1 MSCKIFTDVPQFN
14 IITVNRRSAQL
25 QQLQTETRAQL
36 SCRCEMLASFWR
48 WNLLTDADHM
58 CLDRWTLTV
67 CLHRLMVWWRRDLHV
82 CCSAI
87 VTVWVQLTKRTY
99 SPQQGSVGA
108 LYPNKKA
115 RYRKRIA
122 RSWGT
127 VSYFW
132 CKFSVKI
139 IILIYPVAELYR
151 LSSRWTA
158 AYLWHEADV
167 VGL

>member
-1 MSCKIFTDVPQFN
+1 MNANSLLAQVDGLMTPGSTCMLFCDCDCMGTINKKDVFTA
-14 IITVNRRSAQL
+14 T
-25 QQLQTETRAQL
+25 
-36 SCRCEMLASFWR
+36 
-48 WNLLTDADHM
+48 
-58 CLDRWTLTV
+58 
-67 CLHRLMVWWRRDLHV
+67 
-82 CCSAI
+82 
-87 VTVWVQLTKRTY
+87 
-99 SPQQGSVGA
+99 GVGA

-151 LSSRWTA
+151 SSSR
-158 AYLWHEADV
+158 
-167 VGL
+167 